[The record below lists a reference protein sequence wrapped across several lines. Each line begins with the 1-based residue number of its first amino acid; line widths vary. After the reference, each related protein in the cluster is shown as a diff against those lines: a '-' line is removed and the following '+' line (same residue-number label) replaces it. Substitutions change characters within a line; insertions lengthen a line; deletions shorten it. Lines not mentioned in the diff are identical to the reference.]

1 MTTKVKYDEGLE
13 EIWRIKREI
22 AEEYPTLDDYF
33 KGMSA
38 YREERIK
45 AGVKLVQLE
54 PFPLK
59 RAIDKPQ
66 PPASFVAEAPP
77 PPYQA

>member
-22 AEEYPTLDDYF
+22 AKEYPTLDDYF
-33 KGMSA
+33 KGMTA

-45 AGVKLVQLE
+45 AGAKLVQLE
-54 PFPLK
+54 PFPSK
-59 RAIDKPQ
+59 RVTGKPQ
-66 PPASFVAEAPP
+66 QPASFVAEDPP
-77 PPYQA
+77 PPYEA